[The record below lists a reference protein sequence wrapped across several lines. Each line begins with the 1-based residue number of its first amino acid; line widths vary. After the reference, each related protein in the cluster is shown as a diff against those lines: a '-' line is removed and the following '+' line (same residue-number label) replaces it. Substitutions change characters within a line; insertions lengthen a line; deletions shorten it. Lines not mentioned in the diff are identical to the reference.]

1 MNVTIDLILVLILAF
16 AIIKNLLS
24 GFVKAVLKQGRLILT
39 FVITGA
45 FGSAVADLL
54 NEKLFGQ
61 MMYDTVH
68 SGLTDSLGSAVGSVS
83 AVSYESIPGFFK
95 LFIDEQAFRSAASS
109 AGGSVIDSLSKAI
122 SEPMASFISTIV
134 GHILLFAVTFILLTV
149 AISVIG
155 KVVSMSPLGTLDK
168 ILGAALGLVCGA
180 LAVCFI
186 SAILYTVLSA
196 MGNTDVY
203 ENSVVFKFIC
213 DLNLFGV
220 IQK

>member
-1 MNVTIDLILVLILAF
+1 MNVTIDLILVVILAF

-68 SGLTDSLGSAVGSVS
+68 SGLSDSLGSAVGSVS

-95 LFIDEQAFRSAASS
+95 LFIDEQTFGSASS
-109 AGGSVIDSLSKAI
+109 AGGSVIDSLSRAI
-122 SEPMASFISTIV
+122 SEPMASLISTIV

-149 AISVIG
+149 AISIIG
-155 KVVSMSPLGTLDK
+155 KVVSMSPLGALDK
-168 ILGAALGLVCGA
+168 LLGAALGLICGA

-213 DLNLFGV
+213 DLNLFGF